1 MISAIIQARM
11 SSTRL
16 PGKVLLPLGDT
27 TVLGMTVRQVKKAKK
42 IGTVILATSV
52 EKEDD
57 TVAQHG
63 EELGVTVFRGS
74 LSDVLDRYYQASKQ
88 FGAEH
93 ICRITS
99 DCPLI
104 DPNII
109 DLVAAEYEKGDCDYI
124 SNGRVPST
132 YPDGMDTEISSFSAL
147 EKAWKE
153 ARLPSERE
161 HVTTYI
167 WNHPEMFRVREVKSS
182 EDLSAVRLTVDEP
195 EDYEMIKS
203 IVANVP
209 KLSLPAI
216 LVYLGEH
223 PEVEAKTARFVRNEG
238 YLKSLKQD
246 EETKQS

>member
-16 PGKVLLPLGDT
+16 HGKVLLPLGDT
-27 TVLGMTVRQVKKAKK
+27 TVLGMTVQQVKKAKRIDK
-42 IGTVILATSV
+42 VIVATSV

-57 TVAQHG
+57 AIARHG
-63 EELGVTVFRGS
+63 EELGIPVFRGS
-74 LSDVLDRYYQASKQ
+74 LSDVLDRYYRATKK
-88 FGAEH
+88 FGVEH
-93 ICRITS
+93 ICRITA

-104 DPNII
+104 DPAVI

-132 YPDGMDTEISSFSAL
+132 YPDGMDTEIFSFSAL

-153 ARLPSERE
+153 AKLPSERE

-167 WNHPEMFRVREVKSS
+167 WNQPGLFRVREVKNS
-182 EDLSAVRLTVDEP
+182 EDLSMVRLTVDEP
-195 EDYEMIKS
+195 EDYEMIKD

-209 KLSLPAI
+209 ELSLPAI
-216 LVYLGEH
+216 LVYLREH
-223 PEVEAKTARFVRNEG
+223 PEVSAKTAHFVRNEG
-238 YLKSLKQD
+238 YLKSLKND
-246 EETKQS
+246 EKTKQL